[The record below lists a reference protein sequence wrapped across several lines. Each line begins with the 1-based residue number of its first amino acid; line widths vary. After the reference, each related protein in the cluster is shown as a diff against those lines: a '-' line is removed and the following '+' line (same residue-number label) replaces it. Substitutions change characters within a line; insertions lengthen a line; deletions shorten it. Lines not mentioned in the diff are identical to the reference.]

1 VRIKSHFKKTGKA
14 KSLEEIASALA
25 YITWQI
31 AKNGAQNM
39 QTSGWEVHSA
49 EQRFAVITEFLAFL
63 IQVAD
68 RLAYTRM
75 PDEDRQRLMT
85 EVARWLV
92 DTQEDT
98 QTDLL
103 GPGDYRTPLI
113 AKLNTRL
120 QDYSEFDFTEE
131 GPSYSFLRYFGSR
144 VAEVMGERDRP
155 WANAQ
160 VIDIEAPEAI
170 KTLTKAMKDLFESA
184 SASGSV
190 SGSAL
195 GEPQS
200 APLPEFREARGRIGE
215 D

>member
-1 VRIKSHFKKTGKA
+1 MRIKSHFKKTGKV

-25 YITWQI
+25 YVTWQI

-63 IQVAD
+63 IQTAD
-68 RLAYTRM
+68 RLAYIRM
-75 PDEDRQRLMT
+75 PDEDRQRFMT

-92 DTQEDT
+92 ETLVDS

-113 AKLNTRL
+113 AMLNTRL
-120 QDYSEFDFTEE
+120 QDYSGFDFTEE

-160 VIDIEAPEAI
+160 VIDIEAPEAF
-170 KTLTKAMKDLFESA
+170 KTLRKAMKDLFESA
-184 SASGSV
+184 TASG
-190 SGSAL
+190 A
-195 GEPQS
+195 PQS
-200 APLPEFREARGRIGE
+200 APLPEFRETGGRIGE